1 MIVILWMSWMSIR
14 LDKKKTNPPRKT
26 QKNIKLKTTEY
37 QNFN

>member
-26 QKNIKLKTTEY
+26 QKKHQIKDY
-37 QNFN
+37 